1 MKKFLIIILAFIPQI
16 LWCADGDVF
25 SANTTEGVE
34 MTFKVTSE
42 TSKTCQVGDS
52 NGQAISQS
60 YKGALTI
67 PEQVNGYSVTSIGS
81 NAFYNCQGLTS
92 VNLSSAR
99 VIGQN
104 AFRNCTG
111 LTSVNFCSEVYIDIR
126 AFRGCTS
133 LTSVN
138 IESCVIHQ
146 EAFSGCTGLTSVKL
160 GECAISYYAFRDCV
174 NLTNFEISGY
184 VNDIYSYAFENCK
197 SLKELYI
204 PEGLRFIHDFAF
216 SGCRSLNNITLPN
229 SVTYI
234 GIGAFYE
241 CNSLE
246 TISIPNAVTS
256 IAEYTFYNCSSLKS
270 VEVPNSVS
278 SIGESAF
285 YGCSSLESIN
295 IPNAVTS
302 IAAKTFY
309 DCSSLKSVDVPNS
322 VTSIGESAFDGC
334 SSLESINIPN
344 AVTSIDASTFRY
356 CRNLTSVDIPN
367 SVTSIGAYAFA
378 GCYSLPS
385 ITIPNSVTMLGKN
398 AFGGCISFTS
408 MAIPSSVTTISD
420 QVFYNCRSMESI
432 DIPNSV
438 TSIGNHAFSLCRS
451 LKSVNIPNSVKS
463 IGISAFSECDKLVY
477 INFPNSITSVGDGVL
492 EECPDLAA
500 IIWDADMPMTNEMLV
515 TASNPNLLFYTKD
528 KSYVPSDIK
537 NIIENGIAKEI
548 TLSEA
553 DSCNNFYCPQEFTAE
568 KVSYTHRFGMESG
581 YGGKAQGWESIALPF
596 TVSEIT
602 HESKGKL
609 LPFGSWNGNSSEKP
623 FWLCSL
629 SSSGFTRATSI
640 EANTPYIIC
649 MPNNANEYDEVYCI
663 SGNVT
668 FSATNAKVLAS
679 NSVNESKS
687 NSKTFIPAFCA
698 QDKSSTVYAL
708 NVNNSFHSELGS
720 YTEGSAF
727 VSGLRKVSPFE
738 AYMTTSDS
746 NAKRAFLI
754 DFSETTGIDEVPTTD
769 MKDGTHKIYN
779 LNGQLVKQTNSQQEL
794 DETLKQ
800 LPAGVYVVNGKKT
813 IIK

>member
-34 MTFKVTSE
+34 MTFKVISE
-42 TSKTCQVGDS
+42 NNKTCQVGDG
-52 NGQAISQS
+52 NNTAIDKS
-60 YKGALTI
+60 YSGAVTI
-67 PEQVNGYSVTSIGS
+67 PSQINGYTITSIGYVAFYGCSGLTSISIPNSVTSIG
-81 NAFYNCQGLTS
+81 NYAFFGCSGLTS
-92 VNLSSAR
+92 ITIPNGVTS
-99 VIGQN
+99 IGN
-104 AFRNCTG
+104 NTFFDCSG
-111 LTSVNFCSEVYIDIR
+111 LTSITIPNGVTSIGNDTFSRCS
-126 AFRGCTS
+126 
-133 LTSVN
+133 
-138 IESCVIHQ
+138 
-146 EAFSGCTGLTSVKL
+146 GLTSI
-160 GECAISYYAFRDCV
+160 AI
-174 NLTNFEISGY
+174 
-184 VNDIYSYAFENCK
+184 
-197 SLKELYI
+197 
-204 PEGLRFIHDFAF
+204 
-216 SGCRSLNNITLPN
+216 PN
-229 SVTYI
+229 SVT
-234 GIGAFYE
+234 
-241 CNSLE
+241 
-246 TISIPNAVTS
+246 
-256 IAEYTFYNCSSLKS
+256 
-270 VEVPNSVS
+270 
-278 SIGESAF
+278 SIGNNAF
-285 YGCSSLESIN
+285 YGCSGLTSITIPNSVTSIGNIAFYGCSGLTSITIPNSVTSIGNNAFSRCTSLVSIN
-295 IPNAVTS
+295 IPNTVKS
-302 IAAKTFY
+302 IAAYTFVN
-309 DCSSLKSVDVPNS
+309 CSSLTSVDIPNSIKSIGAYAFAGCSSLPSITIPNS

-334 SSLESINIPN
+334 SSLVSINIPN
-344 AVTSIDASTFRY
+344 GVTSIDASTFCY
-356 CRNLTSVDIPN
+356 CRSLTSVDIPN
-367 SVTSIGAYAFA
+367 SVTSIGARAFA
-378 GCYSLPS
+378 SCSSLPS
-385 ITIPNSVTMLGKN
+385 ITIPNSVTNIGNN
-398 AFGGCISFTS
+398 AFGGCVSFTS
-408 MAIPSSVTTISD
+408 MAIPSSVTTINN

-581 YGGKAQGWESIALPF
+581 YGGKAQGWESITLPF

-629 SSSGFTRATSI
+629 SDSGFSRATTI

-649 MPNNANEYDEVYCI
+649 MPNNGDRYDEEYCL

-708 NVNNSFHSELGS
+708 NVSNSYHSELGG

-727 VSGLRKVSPFE
+727 VSDLRKVSPFE

-754 DFSETTGIDEVPTTD
+754 DFSETTGIGEIPTTD
-769 MKDGTHKIYN
+769 MKDGIHKIFN
-779 LNGQLVKQTNSQQEL
+779 LNGQLLKQTKSQQEL

-813 IIK
+813 IVKR